1 MNKTS
6 SAPSFI
12 QPMHIKKISNVFVNN
27 CNYINSE
34 SLIYTCLILIHIT
47 YNLAAN
53 EMSFPREHFML
64 SGDNMQQ
71 LISIS
76 IADDDVQTADD
87 REFTLIVAS
96 TVVSHLRVI
105 NPMVLTVII
114 KDNDTGEV
122 IFFIFLQNSV
132 TLSFTKTCVQNNM
145 ILVHTEVIY
154 GIREVNPLTP
164 MTVQEGEDITI
175 TVGLLG
181 PDSPNLDYDFV
192 VGYTVKILYGGVHG
206 NATGILYYVL
216 HLVHSILL

>member
-1 MNKTS
+1 
-6 SAPSFI
+6 
-12 QPMHIKKISNVFVNN
+12 
-27 CNYINSE
+27 
-34 SLIYTCLILIHIT
+34 
-47 YNLAAN
+47 
-53 EMSFPREHFML
+53 MSFPREHFML

-76 IADDDVQTADD
+76 IADDDVQTAGQ
-87 REFTLIVAS
+87 RVFTLKVAS
-96 TVVSHLRVI
+96 TVDSHLRVI
-105 NPMVLTVII
+105 NPIVLTVNIT
-114 KDNDTGEV
+114 DNDTGEV
-122 IFFIFLQNSV
+122 LFFLFLQNSV
-132 TLSFTKTCVQNNM
+132 TLSFTKTCVQNKINLQRVM

>member
-1 MNKTS
+1 
-6 SAPSFI
+6 
-12 QPMHIKKISNVFVNN
+12 
-27 CNYINSE
+27 
-34 SLIYTCLILIHIT
+34 
-47 YNLAAN
+47 
-53 EMSFPREHFML
+53 
-64 SGDNMQQ
+64 MQQ

-76 IADDDVQTADD
+76 IADDDVQTAND

-96 TVVSHLRVI
+96 TVDSHLRVI
-105 NPMVLTVII
+105 NPMVLTVNIT
-114 KDNDTGEV
+114 DNDTGEV
-122 IFFIFLQNSV
+122 LFFLFLQNSV
-132 TLSFTKTCVQNNM
+132 TLSFTKTCVQNKINLQCVM

-216 HLVHSILL
+216 HLVHSILLVERWYNQLLYMPPKAIICDCDWTVVLFYRC